1 MRKKS
6 KKLMKS
12 LNLFNLITKS
22 RKVAIVTAATL
33 TVLLIIDL
41 LSTRQ
46 ILYPSSAS
54 QTILFILVV
63 IVGYGVCS
71 WILLEYTRRITKELR
86 SKSTFVNVMHWGV
99 TAVQILLFGLLMF
112 AISNNALSCSGYF
125 NFCTSSLL
133 QTNSVYLISAITAS
147 IILGIMSFKF
157 LSWHRLNRRNIMI
170 LFYGLA
176 AATIAIAITGDA
188 YTKRML
194 VKIVQEKTPAGV
206 ASQSS
211 FIYKTFK
218 KYHGEVQYKVV
229 NPYTTTLWV
238 SPTLTNSLKN
248 NLDLLSAL
256 PYIFM
261 WLAIATL
268 LRQYYRSIRGGDN
281 KFPFKFW
288 IVLAIPLIL
297 YLVGSNLI
305 FSTPADTPYKFYYR
319 SVYRAGTIGS
329 SLLFALAFYVATRNL
344 TAGKVKDYLS
354 ISAIGIIMVRIAL
367 ISALEPTYGVAAH
380 STVLLS
386 SYLFVIGFYALG
398 ISISQDRSLRQAIR
412 NSALEAGMDVFGT
425 PYMQQQ
431 IERRVLKVIKE
442 QQETL
447 AEQTGIGTS
456 LSDEDIKKYLNEVLV
471 EVRESHDRKKQN

>member
-1 MRKKS
+1 MS
-6 KKLMKS
+6 KKLMKR
-12 LNLFNLITKS
+12 LNLFKAVTNS
-22 RKVAIVTAATL
+22 RKVTIATATTL

-46 ILYPSSAS
+46 ILYPSSDS

-71 WILLEYTRRITKELR
+71 WILLEYTRRITKDLR
-86 SKSTFVNVMHWGV
+86 AKSTFVNVMHWGV
-99 TAVQILLFGLLMF
+99 TAVQISLFGLLVF
-112 AISNNALSCSGYF
+112 AISNNALNCNGYF

-157 LSWHRLNRRNIMI
+157 LSWYRLNTRNFMI

-188 YTKRML
+188 YTKLML

-238 SPTLTNSLKN
+238 SPTSTNSLKN
-248 NLDLLSAL
+248 NLDQLSAL

-268 LRQYYRSIRGGDN
+268 LRQYYRSIRGGDK

-288 IVLAIPLIL
+288 IVLAVPLIL

-319 SVYRAGTIGS
+319 SIYRAGTIGS
-329 SLLFALAFYVATRNL
+329 SLLFALAFYVVTRNL
-344 TAGKVKDYLS
+344 TAGKVKDYLA

-367 ISALEPTYGVAAH
+367 SISALEPTYGVAAH
-380 STVLLS
+380 STLLLS
-386 SYLFVIGFYALG
+386 SYLFIIGFYALA

-431 IERRVLKVIKE
+431 IERRVVKVIKE

-447 AEQTGIGTS
+447 SEQTGVETS
-456 LSDEDIKKYLNEVLV
+456 LSDEDIKQYLNEVLV
-471 EVRESHDRKKQN
+471 EVKKSHDGKKQN

>member
-12 LNLFNLITKS
+12 LNLFNLVTKS

-46 ILYPSSAS
+46 ILYPSSTS

-157 LSWHRLNRRNIMI
+157 LSWYRLNRRNFMV

-188 YTKRML
+188 YTKLML

-268 LRQYYRSIRGGDN
+268 LRQYYRSIRGE
-281 KFPFKFW
+281 
-288 IVLAIPLIL
+288 
-297 YLVGSNLI
+297 
-305 FSTPADTPYKFYYR
+305 
-319 SVYRAGTIGS
+319 
-329 SLLFALAFYVATRNL
+329 TRN
-344 TAGKVKDYLS
+344 
-354 ISAIGIIMVRIAL
+354 
-367 ISALEPTYGVAAH
+367 
-380 STVLLS
+380 
-386 SYLFVIGFYALG
+386 
-398 ISISQDRSLRQAIR
+398 
-412 NSALEAGMDVFGT
+412 
-425 PYMQQQ
+425 
-431 IERRVLKVIKE
+431 
-442 QQETL
+442 
-447 AEQTGIGTS
+447 S
-456 LSDEDIKKYLNEVLV
+456 LSNFELCWLFL
-471 EVRESHDRKKQN
+471 